1 MTPSLTRWIT
11 LLLATTSAM
20 AVATVYFAQPLL
32 ESMAAELGVAQQQIG
47 WVVGATQG
55 LRPGAATDCAARGLG
70 RP

>member
-32 ESMAAELGVAQQQIG
+32 E
-47 WVVGATQG
+47 
-55 LRPGAATDCAARGLG
+55 
-70 RP
+70 